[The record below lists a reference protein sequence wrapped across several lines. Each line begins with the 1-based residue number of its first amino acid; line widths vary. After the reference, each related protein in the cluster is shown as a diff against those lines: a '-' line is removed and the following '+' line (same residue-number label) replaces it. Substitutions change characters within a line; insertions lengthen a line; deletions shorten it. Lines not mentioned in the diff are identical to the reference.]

1 LRCGTQRGLQDDP
14 FIPRTKTEQEFARL
28 TKAVISR
35 SAQRRPDKIKFKL
48 LKTGPWRSYLL
59 VRGVSL
65 LESAMT
71 AIVPRE
77 DESNPAPRRLWPAIA
92 AACALLATSSASFAY
107 DGPTFRSGL
116 WKFERTLETDGKP
129 NDRLQTSGLP
139 IARQMIRC
147 VNPTLELKAEFTPL
161 KAGGCSTR
169 DLRKTDDGYAFQ
181 KVCGGA
187 APIKTEI
194 NVKGDS
200 GYTEIHQGS
209 IGKIPTKETVVAQ
222 RVGDCDP
229 PT

>member
-1 LRCGTQRGLQDDP
+1 
-14 FIPRTKTEQEFARL
+14 
-28 TKAVISR
+28 
-35 SAQRRPDKIKFKL
+35 
-48 LKTGPWRSYLL
+48 
-59 VRGVSL
+59 
-65 LESAMT
+65 MT

-77 DESNPAPRRLWPAIA
+77 DECNPVPRRMLLAIA

-139 IARQMIRC
+139 IDRQMIRC
-147 VNPTLELKAEFTPL
+147 VNPTLELKAEFTPAG
-161 KAGGCSTR
+161 AGGCSTK
-169 DLRKTDDGYAFQ
+169 DLRKTDDGFAFQ

-187 APIKTEI
+187 APINTEI

-200 GYTEIHQGS
+200 AYTEIHQGS

-222 RVGDCDP
+222 RVGDCHP

>member
-1 LRCGTQRGLQDDP
+1 
-14 FIPRTKTEQEFARL
+14 
-28 TKAVISR
+28 
-35 SAQRRPDKIKFKL
+35 
-48 LKTGPWRSYLL
+48 
-59 VRGVSL
+59 
-65 LESAMT
+65 MT